1 MKSIFRYGS
10 KFRLIPNFN
19 KARIKDEIRNDVN
32 EFIYKLSCKINVC
45 LGYFSEW
52 TTKLLNLIFG
62 KIESVE
68 NIFPPTTNF
77 GQFCNKVKI
86 LQSKY
91 VIMPVDKANN
101 NFGFVCKKFYSHVLF
116 SEIDSGNVFDQY
128 NNNATNIKDAYDR
141 ILKEYK
147 ISPTSYNIPFMYA
160 IPKFHKNPVKFRFI
174 TSSFNC
180 ISKKVCIFLNLI
192 LDKLV
197 STISME
203 SEFNW
208 IIKNNNKVLEML
220 NGQDDNHEIPHD
232 LMVATFDF
240 STLYTT
246 LPHDDLVRCI
256 VALFNKY
263 FTSDV
268 IINYENKKIVVTKSK
283 FVEILKFCI
292 QNSFIYFDNKIYK
305 QVMGIPM
312 GANFS
317 PNAANLYLHFYESKF
332 MNINCNEN
340 RLVYSYVY
348 RFIDDLL
355 AINNGSILR
364 DINSIY
370 PPALE
375 IQNTNVAPHGKCSFL
390 DIDIEITDNRFVH
403 KVYDK
408 RRDYNFEILGL
419 PSFNSNT
426 PSKLAYGVL
435 CSQFCRYASIC
446 KYREDFI
453 FNCQLFIRKL
463 QQNNFPMYVLKKLVN
478 KFQFNK
484 RLTLSKFNLD
494 FRLIDL
500 LQF

>member
-1 MKSIFRYGS
+1 
-10 KFRLIPNFN
+10 
-19 KARIKDEIRNDVN
+19 
-32 EFIYKLSCKINVC
+32 
-45 LGYFSEW
+45 
-52 TTKLLNLIFG
+52 
-62 KIESVE
+62 
-68 NIFPPTTNF
+68 
-77 GQFCNKVKI
+77 
-86 LQSKY
+86 
-91 VIMPVDKANN
+91 
-101 NFGFVCKKFYSHVLF
+101 
-116 SEIDSGNVFDQY
+116 
-128 NNNATNIKDAYDR
+128 
-141 ILKEYK
+141 
-147 ISPTSYNIPFMYA
+147 
-160 IPKFHKNPVKFRFI
+160 
-174 TSSFNC
+174 
-180 ISKKVCIFLNLI
+180 
-192 LDKLV
+192 
-197 STISME
+197 
-203 SEFNW
+203 
-208 IIKNNNKVLEML
+208 
-220 NGQDDNHEIPHD
+220 
-232 LMVATFDF
+232 
-240 STLYTT
+240 
-246 LPHDDLVRCI
+246 
-256 VALFNKY
+256 
-263 FTSDV
+263 
-268 IINYENKKIVVTKSK
+268 
-283 FVEILKFCI
+283 
-292 QNSFIYFDNKIYK
+292 
-305 QVMGIPM
+305 MGIPM

-446 KYREDFI
+446 KYKEDFI

-463 QQNNFPMYVLKKLVN
+463 QQNNFPMYVLKNLVN

-494 FRLIDL
+494 FTLIDL